1 MAQYNALWLPDAL
14 ASERPSAPGK
24 GRYLYRATDTG
35 AVSYW
40 DGSAWRTVYNPT
52 VNATQLQGRTLA
64 STAPTTGQ
72 AIVWSGTQW
81 EPGTVS
87 TSPTTTSEAMSGSGW
102 TSSGSGTHSETWDGS
117 KLDLAITSSAGSAA
131 VTKAGVL
138 GSGDE
143 YDVLVRFSMPTN
155 NNTAQEQL
163 YLAAGS
169 ASNKN
174 TALAIKSNGSF
185 DASRTNGGYVS
196 IASPGGGPTGTQ
208 LTDGNSWLRL
218 SKRSGVFCWYWARGT
233 GGARPVASAWDLV
246 TAPSTNEAVNE
257 AAGGDALFI
266 GALTDASLT
275 ILFRVH
281 EIQHCRPGAL

>member
-1 MAQYNALWLPDAL
+1 MGAIRPGGGGSGGASALGDLTDIGTMGEPIAQADNLTEVVTAMGGASSVRAAIDA
-14 ASERPSAPGK
+14 AEDGAAPS
-24 GRYLYRATDTG
+24 
-35 AVSYW
+35 V
-40 DGSAWRTVYNPT
+40 
-52 VNATQLQGRTLA
+52 
-64 STAPTTGQ
+64 
-72 AIVWSGTQW
+72 
-81 EPGTVS
+81 
-87 TSPTTTSEAMSGSGW
+87 TSEVMAGSGW
-102 TSSGSGTHSETWDGS
+102 SSSGSGTHSETWDGT
-117 KLDLAITSSAGSAA
+117 KLDLAITSSAGTAA
-131 VTKAGVL
+131 VSKADVL
-138 GSGDE
+138 PAGDE
-143 YDVLVRFSMPTN
+143 YDVLLRFSMPTN
-155 NNTAQEQL
+155 NNASTEQL
-163 YLAAGS
+163 YVAVGS

-174 TALAIKSNGSF
+174 TALAIKSNGGF
-185 DASRTNGGYVS
+185 DASRTNSGYVS

-281 EIQHCRPGAL
+281 AIQWARPGAL

>member
-1 MAQYNALWLPDAL
+1 MTNRYAATSASPGTDVDGLGGGSVAAGDITDAGTVGVDLVQSETAADAL
-14 ASERPSAPGK
+14 AALG
-24 GRYLYRATDTG
+24 GAAALRALLLGPFELSMGGTG
-35 AVSYW
+35 W
-40 DGSAWRTVYNPT
+40 
-52 VNATQLQGRTLA
+52 
-64 STAPTTGQ
+64 TT
-72 AIVWSGTQW
+72 
-81 EPGTVS
+81 
-87 TSPTTTSEAMSGSGW
+87 SGSG
-102 TSSGSGTHSETWDGS
+102 SYSAAFDGT
-117 KLDLAITSSAGSAA
+117 KLDLAITSSAGNAA

-138 GSGDE
+138 DSGDE
-143 YDVLVRFSMPTN
+143 YDVLIRFSMPTN

-163 YLAAGS
+163 YIAVGS
-169 ASNKN
+169 ASSKN

-185 DASRTNGGYVS
+185 DASRTNSGYVS

-208 LTDGNSWLRL
+208 LTDGDSWLRL

-257 AAGGDALFI
+257 AAGGDALFL
-266 GALTDASLT
+266 GAITDAALT